1 MKRVFFAILL
11 VAVMALS
18 GCGTVQEP
26 AQQAELADGVTADIT
41 EENLAEVSGV
51 LRDAGLSNVDVFEDW
66 VRNYLKG
73 SSDDEGNA
81 FNDADCRM
89 TAMLLAGDGISYDS
103 VNEEYAGD
111 YLMFDLDI
119 IENQEEFQIL
129 KDKLKLYCT
138 IFGETAV
145 PDGDLAKALPA
156 NWAEHGFKY
165 DNPKASIVSLVFS
178 TYETGE
184 AFVGHT
190 GILADCG
197 DGYLF
202 IEKIAFGEPFKVTK
216 VEKPED
222 LMDIFSARPEYN
234 LEEGEAGA
242 IVYINDTELGQL
254 EGK

>member
-1 MKRVFFAILL
+1 MKRVLFAILL
-11 VAVMALS
+11 VMVMVLS
-18 GCGTVQEP
+18 GCGASQEP
-26 AQQAELADGVTADIT
+26 AGQAELENGVTVDIT

-51 LRDAGLSNVDVFEDW
+51 LRDAGLSNVDVFESW
-66 VRNYLKG
+66 VKEQLSG
-73 SSDDEGNA
+73 SSDSGNST

-89 TAMLLAGDGISYDS
+89 TAMLLAGDGISYES

-119 IENQEEFQIL
+119 INNQDGYGIL
-129 KDKLKLYCT
+129 KDKLKLFCT
-138 IFGETAV
+138 MFGEMPV

-156 NWAEHGFKY
+156 NWEEHGFKY

-202 IEKIAFGEPFKVTK
+202 VEKIAFGDPFKVTK

-222 LMDIFSARPEYN
+222 LIDIFSARPDYTTG
-234 LEEGEAGA
+234 EGEQGA
-242 IVYINDTELGQL
+242 IVYINDEELGQL
-254 EGK
+254 G

>member
-51 LRDAGLSNVDVFEDW
+51 LRDAGLSNVDVFEGW
-66 VRNYLKG
+66 VKDQLSG
-73 SSDDEGNA
+73 SSDSGNST

-89 TAMLLAGDGISYDS
+89 TAMLLAGDGISYES
-103 VNEEYAGD
+103 VNEEYTGD

-119 IENQEEFQIL
+119 INNQDGYGIL
-129 KDKLKLYCT
+129 KDKLKLFCT
-138 IFGETAV
+138 MFGEMPV
-145 PDGDLAKALPA
+145 PEGDLTKALPA
-156 NWAEHGFKY
+156 NWKDHGFKY
-165 DNPKASIVSLVFS
+165 DNPKAYIISLVFS
-178 TYETGE
+178 TYETGQ

-190 GILADCG
+190 GILVEHG

-202 IEKIAFGEPFKVTK
+202 VEKIAFGEPFKVTK
-216 VEKPED
+216 VSKPED
-222 LMDIFSARPEYN
+222 LIDIFSARPDYATG
-234 LEEGEAGA
+234 EGEQGA
-242 IVYINDTELGQL
+242 IVYINDEELGQL
-254 EGK
+254 G